1 MDKEKHN
8 KLIDSVAYIIWSL
21 SLWMLS
27 YYQLLRC
34 EFQGIKEG
42 YVKALYFWVVSA
54 VILYG
59 NSKSELTHEI
69 FKSCFILVGSSI
81 FDALYNSKGT
91 FDTFIKHLIV
101 FLVYQALGYMVIA
114 FLSYSKKL
122 HGRYA
127 KRIALLHLS
136 ILGIT
141 YLLFKWNLYISLILA
156 VIINLII
163 GYRYYLFN
171 GEEQKLEEKKI
182 EQERKKV
189 EEDRKNV
196 EDLKKA
202 YKKCQ
207 EKILDLESKNKKL
220 QDKVRIYENKK
231 RRNKRN
237 KRRSKYL

>member
-1 MDKEKHN
+1 MDKGKHN
-8 KLIDSVAYIIWSL
+8 KLIDSIAYIIWSL

-27 YYQLLRC
+27 YYQLLEC
-34 EFQGIKEG
+34 EFQVIKEG
-42 YVKALYFWVVSA
+42 YGKALWFWAVSA

-59 NSKSELTHEI
+59 SSKNELKHEI
-69 FKSCFILVGSSI
+69 FKSCFILVGSSVL
-81 FDALYNSKGT
+81 DMLYNSEGT
-91 FDTFIKHLIV
+91 LHNLIEHLIA
-101 FLVYQALGYMVIA
+101 FFVYQILGYIVIA

-127 KRIALLHLS
+127 KRLALLYLS
-136 ILGIT
+136 IFGIT
-141 YLLFKWNLYISLILA
+141 YLEFQWNLYISLILA
-156 VIINLII
+156 SIINLII
-163 GYRYYLFN
+163 GYIYYLFN
-171 GEEQKLEEKKI
+171 RVEQKQEEKKI
-182 EQERKKV
+182 EQERKKE

-231 RRNKRN
+231 KRN
-237 KRRSKYL
+237 KRRSK